1 MLKLQNN
8 PQNKVQ
14 RVCLMKANT
23 LIALMIFAAVFC
35 SIPALA
41 QEKYLGASPQITAY
55 IAGTNEFSPGQDA
68 TITVDI
74 QNSGT
79 SQVLFT
85 NQGTLPQ
92 ADLPTTAKLVTAG
105 LSGAGTPINITT
117 NAQNLGDISSP
128 GITSASFSAKI
139 TSDAMLGQYTLPLF
153 VQYTYLSNSL
163 ANQPTSDQVL
173 AVYIPVNMTI
183 PLTVMIKPVVQIDV
197 LKAEGSGLAVGTE
210 GYINLTIKNTGYED
224 GTQATV
230 KILQHGDSAI
240 IPTDDSVY
248 VGDFPRDGTVTCQY
262 KVSVSADAQQQTYPV
277 DVEVTY
283 TNSEGNTV
291 TSALDTVGVPVAG
304 KLSFIVTS
312 PPAVVTQGSNSV
324 ISVEYQNTGTITANN
339 AEARLSTY
347 GPLSSSD
354 TLAYLGDIPPGGK
367 ATARYAISVAGGA
380 TPGNYPLDTEV
391 RYSDELDN
399 SQVSDTFTA
408 DVQVNSPPAASP
420 LIQIL
425 EDIAVIAVILGAI
438 GYYVFIVRKKK

>member
-1 MLKLQNN
+1 
-8 PQNKVQ
+8 
-14 RVCLMKANT
+14 MKFST
-23 LIALMIFAAVFC
+23 TIALLILAAVLC
-35 SIPALA
+35 IIPVWG
-41 QEKYLGASPQITAY
+41 QEKYLGGSPQITAY

-68 TITVDI
+68 TFTVDI

-92 ADLPTTAKLVTAG
+92 ADLPTTAKLVTVG
-105 LSGAGTPINITT
+105 LSGDGTPINITT
-117 NAQNLGDISSP
+117 NAQNLGDLLSP
-128 GITSASFSAKI
+128 GITRASFSAKI
-139 TSDAMLGQYTLPLF
+139 TSDATLGQYTLPLF
-153 VQYTYLSNSL
+153 IQYTYLSNSL

-183 PLTVMIKPVVQIDV
+183 PLTVMIKPFVQIDV

-262 KVSVSADAQQQTYPV
+262 KVSVSADAQQQTYPI

-283 TNSEGNTV
+283 TNSDGTTV
-291 TSALDTVGVPVAG
+291 TSVIDTVGVPVAS

-312 PPAVVTQGSNSV
+312 PPAVVTQGSNTI
-324 ISVEYQNTGTITANN
+324 ISVEYQNTGAITANN
-339 AEARLSTY
+339 AEAEILTY

-354 TLAYLGDIPPGGK
+354 TLAYLGDIPPGGT
-367 ATARYAISVAGGA
+367 ATAHYAISVAGGA
-380 TPGNYPLDTEV
+380 TPGTYPLDTEV
-391 RYSDELDN
+391 RYRDELDN
-399 SQVSDTFTA
+399 SQVSDTFSAPVTVDTPQA
-408 DVQVNSPPAASP
+408 SNGLNLFETSGSGGVSPIGLTTIF
-420 LIQIL
+420 LI
-425 EDIAVIAVILGAI
+425 VIGV
-438 GYYVFIVRKKK
+438 GYYLLVMRRKKQ